1 MGVLPLWSADE
12 AGEEGVGEEEI
23 RLVAGQ
29 QEESEK
35 DQRCAGQ
42 GHVLVEVEVLHEPGL
57 RVALGPEA
65 VDEECGGDQ
74 EAEEA
79 ERRDVGPEADDHHQ
93 GGDQEEDSGGEH
105 HGAAAGIR
113 LASRTWVMA
122 AVAVRWPIP
131 PPTKTRANRIRPM
144 RMMIST

>member
-1 MGVLPLWSADE
+1 MPLGLGRPRLAASTIAAESQSTRWGMARKVCSSTADWVEAMSAVGAWSIWAMGVLPRWSADE

-23 RLVAGQ
+23 SLVAGQ

-42 GHVLVEVEVLHEPGL
+42 GHVLVEVELLHEPGL

-79 ERRDVGPEADDHHQ
+79 ERG
-93 GGDQEEDSGGEH
+93 
-105 HGAAAGIR
+105 
-113 LASRTWVMA
+113 
-122 AVAVRWPIP
+122 
-131 PPTKTRANRIRPM
+131 
-144 RMMIST
+144 